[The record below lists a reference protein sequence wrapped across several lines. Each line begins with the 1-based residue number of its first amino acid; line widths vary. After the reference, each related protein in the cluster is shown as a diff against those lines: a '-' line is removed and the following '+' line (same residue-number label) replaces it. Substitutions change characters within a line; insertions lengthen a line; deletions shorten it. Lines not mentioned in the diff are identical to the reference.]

1 MHGCMFVSK
10 AYCHRYAIDILG
22 AVMGYRRDLWEIAAP
37 QHGVVKVS
45 QAEDA
50 GVPAVEVRKL
60 ASRGALQRYGQGVY
74 LHREVPTTRFTQPAL
89 AAALSGHGAF
99 LQREAVFD
107 LLDLG
112 QFNPKQIQV
121 GTRRRVR
128 RVLPEWVALEY
139 RPDVS
144 GEDLTVLEGVACT
157 TVERALREMRARMPR
172 ERRTALAELAVKRE
186 LVPSAGINLD
196 EGALA

>member
-1 MHGCMFVSK
+1 
-10 AYCHRYAIDILG
+10 
-22 AVMGYRRDLWEIAAP
+22 MGYRRDLWEIAAQ
-37 QHGVVKVS
+37 QHGVVTVA

-60 ASRGALQRYGQGVY
+60 ASRGVLQRYGQGVY
-74 LHREVPTTRFTQPAL
+74 LHREVPTTRLTQPAL
-89 AAALSGHGAF
+89 AVALASDGAF

-107 LLDLG
+107 LLGLG

-128 RVLPEWVALEY
+128 RALPEWVALEY
-139 RPDVS
+139 RSDVA
-144 GEDLTVLEGVACT
+144 GEDLTAIEGIACT
-157 TVERALREMRARMPR
+157 TVERALRDMRERMPR
-172 ERRTALAELAVKRE
+172 ERWTALAESAVKRE
-186 LVPSAGINLD
+186 LVSPTEININ